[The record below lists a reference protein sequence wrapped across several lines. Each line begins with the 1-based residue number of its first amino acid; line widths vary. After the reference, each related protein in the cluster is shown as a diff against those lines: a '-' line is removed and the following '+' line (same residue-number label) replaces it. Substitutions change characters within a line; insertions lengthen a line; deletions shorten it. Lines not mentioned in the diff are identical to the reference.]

1 MGDASGRVTH
11 FHRRWIRRE
20 LVGGSYT
27 RRAGHARPA
36 ATGQIHT
43 NIRVAFGFGEKAF
56 SKVQMPLTIDAWDG
70 QCLAASRRKRRDAG
84 RDALARK
91 PNLAIAVL

>member
-1 MGDASGRVTH
+1 
-11 FHRRWIRRE
+11 
-20 LVGGSYT
+20 
-27 RRAGHARPA
+27 
-36 ATGQIHT
+36 
-43 NIRVAFGFGEKAF
+43 VAFGFEEKAF

-70 QCLAASRRKRRDAG
+70 QRLAASRRKRRDAG